1 MVTHFFFCLFVFR
14 GITMKS
20 IFEQIDD
27 AVRMNACIP
36 EGFAL
41 VEALK
46 PGEKTNIHLGS
57 DEGIIGHPV
66 IAPDETELEVAVKII
81 KEAVKINAKLAVH
94 GFDDNVLGFK
104 VARIRGSLLKRIID
118 DIQEYDPHKL
128 STLAYSLTMFG
139 TKLETVKLGLLLLV
153 LFDFAD
159 DEVVKKHLITLGMYE
174 EFTSYVISSVKSWP
188 EGMRN
193 HVYYVYAQKL
203 RGWGKINAV
212 ECIEPINDEIK
223 EWILCNGCRNEVGYK
238 YLAKTVF
245 DKSDLHT
252 RLKQG
257 GLNEDEMTGARD
269 IMRGLLEDPMGSGIA
284 SVDSPALLAMRYFKE
299 LAEHEIILEDVA
311 NMYQIKDYF
320 ANNDKASRP
329 SDRDTALAV
338 IDRLIGISEAE
349 NKVRRGV
356 YDKPE
361 LSVPIAANAGIDIAD
376 ALMDCVVNDFDNYY
390 KYGYYFLNDNVY
402 VDDFIT
408 VCEKNLAGRNFK
420 EGMGLNTVTPD
431 DENVWMLDAVI
442 QHLSGYPGKGTML
455 LVTAIGS
462 SVLQFRTAAAKV
474 ISDWEEAE
482 ETNIKKLS
490 ADVFHAIKKIRKK
503 EAADS
508 LKKVWDDI
516 LSYK

>member
-1 MVTHFFFCLFVFR
+1 
-14 GITMKS
+14 MKS

-41 VEALK
+41 VDALK
-46 PGEKTNIHLGS
+46 SGEKTNTYLGS

-66 IAPDETELEVAVKII
+66 IAPDETELECAVKII

-104 VARIRGSLLKRIID
+104 VARIRGSLLKKIID
-118 DIQEYDPHKL
+118 DIHEYDPHKL

-188 EGMRN
+188 EGTRN
-193 HVYYVYAQKL
+193 HVYYIYAQKL
-203 RGWGKINAV
+203 TGWGKINAM

-238 YLAKTVF
+238 YLAKTAYE
-245 DKSDLHT
+245 KGELAM
-252 RLKQG
+252 RLKDG
-257 GLNEDEMTGARD
+257 GLNEEQMQGARD
-269 IMRGLLEDPMGSGIA
+269 IMRGLLEDPANPGIA
-284 SVDSPALLAMRYFKE
+284 SIDNPTLLAMRYFKE
-299 LAEHEIILEDVA
+299 LAEHSIALEDVV

-320 ANNDKASRP
+320 SNIDKASRP
-329 SDRDTALAV
+329 ADRERALEV
-338 IDRLIGISEAE
+338 IDRLIGISDAE
-349 NKVRRGV
+349 KKVRDGV
-356 YDKPE
+356 YNKPE
-361 LSVPIAANAGIDIAD
+361 LSVPTAAHAGIDIAD
-376 ALMDCVVNDFDNYY
+376 PLMECVMSDFDQYY
-390 KYGYYFLNDNVY
+390 KYGYYFLMDNVY
-402 VDDFIT
+402 VDEFLT
-408 VCEKNLAGRNFK
+408 ACEKNLTGRNFK
-420 EGMGLNTVTPD
+420 EGMGLETVTPD
-431 DENVWMLDAVI
+431 DENIWMLDLVI
-442 QHLSGYPGKGTML
+442 QHLSGYPGKGSRL
-455 LVTAIGS
+455 IVTAIGS
-462 SVLQFRTAAAKV
+462 SVLRFRSVAAKV
-474 ISDWEEAE
+474 ITDWEETE
-482 ETNIKKLS
+482 ESNIRKIDS
-490 ADVFHAIKKIRKK
+490 DIFHAVKKVKKK
-503 EAADS
+503 ETADS

>member
-1 MVTHFFFCLFVFR
+1 
-14 GITMKS
+14 MKS

-36 EGFAL
+36 DGFAL
-41 VEALK
+41 VDALK
-46 PGEKTNIHLGS
+46 PGEKTNKHLGS

-94 GFDDNVLGFK
+94 GFDDNVLGFR

-118 DIQEYDPHKL
+118 DIQEYAPHKL

-159 DEVVKKHLITLGMYE
+159 DEGVKTHLITLGMYE

-203 RGWGKINAV
+203 NGWGKINAV

-238 YLAKTVF
+238 YLAKTAYE
-245 DKSDLHT
+245 KSDLAV
-252 RLKQG
+252 RLKNG
-257 GLNEDEMTGARD
+257 ELNDDEMKGARD
-269 IMRGLLEDPMGSGIA
+269 IMRGLLEEPMSSGIA
-284 SVDSPALLAMRYFKE
+284 SVDSPALLTMRYFKE
-299 LAEHEIILEDVA
+299 LAEHDITLEDVV
-311 NMYQIKDYF
+311 NMYQIRDYF
-320 ANNDKASRP
+320 TESDKASRP
-329 SDRDTALAV
+329 ADKDMALSV
-338 IDRLIGISEAE
+338 IERLIGISDAE
-349 NKVRRGV
+349 KKVREGV

-361 LSVPIAANAGIDIAD
+361 LAVPTAAHAGIDIAD
-376 ALMDCVVNDFDNYY
+376 SLMECVISDFDRYY
-390 KYGYYFLNDNVY
+390 KYGYYFLMDNVY
-402 VDDFIT
+402 VDEFLAA
-408 VCEKNLAGRNFK
+408 CEKNLDGRNFK
-420 EGMGLNTVTPD
+420 EGMGLNSVTPD
-431 DENVWMLDAVI
+431 DENIWMLDAVI
-442 QHLSGYPGKGTML
+442 QYLSAYPGKGSKL

-482 ETNIKKLS
+482 EVNIKKLS

>member
-1 MVTHFFFCLFVFR
+1 
-14 GITMKS
+14 MKS

-36 EGFAL
+36 DGFVL
-41 VEALK
+41 VDALK

-66 IAPDETELEVAVKII
+66 IAPDSTELECAVKII

-94 GFDDNVLGFK
+94 GFDDNELGFR
-104 VARIRGSLLKRIID
+104 VARIRGSLLKKIID

-203 RGWGKINAV
+203 RGWGKINAM

-223 EWILCNGCRNEVGYK
+223 EWILCNGCRNEIGYK
-238 YLAKTVF
+238 FLAVTAYK
-245 DKSDLHT
+245 KSDLAA
-252 RLKQG
+252 RLKEG
-257 GLNEDEMTGARD
+257 GLNEEQMNGARD
-269 IMRGLLEDPMGSGIA
+269 IMRGLLEDPSGSGIA
-284 SVDSPALLAMRYFKE
+284 SIDNPALLAMRYFKE
-299 LAEHEIILEDVA
+299 LADHDIALEDVV

-320 ANNDKASRP
+320 MNADKASRP
-329 SDRDTALAV
+329 ADKDMALSV
-338 IDRLIGISEAE
+338 IDRLIGISDAE
-349 NKVRRGV
+349 KKVREGV

-361 LSVPIAANAGIDIAD
+361 LSVPTAAHAGIDIAD
-376 ALMDCVVNDFDNYY
+376 ALMECVVSDFDRYY
-390 KYGYYFLNDNVY
+390 KYGYYLLMDNVY
-402 VDDFIT
+402 VDEFLT
-408 VCEKNLAGRNFK
+408 VCEKNLAGRDFK
-420 EGMGLNTVTPD
+420 EGMGLNVVTAD
-431 DENVWMLDAVI
+431 DDNIWMLDTVI
-442 QHLSGYPGKGTML
+442 QYLSVYPGKGSKL
-455 LVTAIGS
+455 IVTAIGS
-462 SVLQFRTAAAKV
+462 SILKFRSAAAKV
-474 ISDWEEAE
+474 IADWEEAE
-482 ETNIKKLS
+482 EMGIRKIS
-490 ADVFHAIKKIRKK
+490 SEVFHAVKKVKKK

-508 LKKVWDDI
+508 LKKVWEDI